1 MFLYTFR
8 RDLMGLAQKPDAS
21 PVPQPGGSAFGNLF
35 TKKQDVPTPP
45 SAAQNDLSE
54 SITNVIRR
62 LRIIET
68 RFENMHKKMQ
78 FVEQNMLEQQ
88 KKLHTEIKTTTLDVL
103 EVKRGLIE
111 LQNRMRTLVKEVQL
125 RASRED
131 VEVLKKYLQFWE
143 PVKFVTAK
151 QVESMIERALREA
164 P

>member
-1 MFLYTFR
+1 
-8 RDLMGLAQKPDAS
+8 MGLAQRPDPTAAQVPQPPS
-21 PVPQPGGSAFGNLF
+21 SLGAMFGKKEAPVPQA
-35 TKKQDVPTPP
+35 PT
-45 SAAQNDLSE
+45 NELSE

-62 LRIIET
+62 LRILET

-103 EVKRGLIE
+103 ESKRGLLEI
-111 LQNRMRTLVKEVQL
+111 QNRMRMLVKEVQM
-125 RASRED
+125 RAAKED

-151 QVESMIERALREA
+151 QVEAMIERALREQ